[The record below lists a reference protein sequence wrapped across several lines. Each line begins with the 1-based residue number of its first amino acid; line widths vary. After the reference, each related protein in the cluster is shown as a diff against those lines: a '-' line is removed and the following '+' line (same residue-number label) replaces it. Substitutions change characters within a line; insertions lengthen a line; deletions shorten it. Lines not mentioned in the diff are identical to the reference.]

1 MPLPADFLPFL
12 RELKA
17 NNDRAWFEANRK
29 RYEANRDAMLQ
40 LLVDLAP
47 RLRAL
52 SPHTVVDPRPQGG
65 SLMRIFRDVRFA
77 KDKSPYKP
85 AFAARFWHEA
95 GEEGA
100 APAFYLRL
108 APESSAVGGGLWRPE
123 SSAVAR
129 IRQAIADR
137 PTAWAQAVGEAS
149 RVSACGMVG
158 ESLKKPPAGFDPN
171 HPCIADIK
179 RKDFAVSG
187 PLTDAEVESADL
199 ESLIV
204 ARLQQ
209 TVPFVR
215 FLDEALGLAI

>member
-47 RLRAL
+47 RVRAL

-65 SLMRIFRDVRFA
+65 SLMRIFRDVRFS

-85 AFAARFWHEA
+85 AFAAQFWHEA

-100 APAFYLRL
+100 APAFYVRL
-108 APESSAVGGGLWRPE
+108 APDSSAVGTMAWGRSVSDTVNCNSPSRLNDFTARSPPIKVV
-123 SSAVAR
+123 SSH
-129 IRQAIADR
+129 
-137 PTAWAQAVGEAS
+137 PTARQLGSEKPVG
-149 RVSACGMVG
+149 
-158 ESLKKPPAGFDPN
+158 
-171 HPCIADIK
+171 I
-179 RKDFAVSG
+179 
-187 PLTDAEVESADL
+187 
-199 ESLIV
+199 
-204 ARLQQ
+204 
-209 TVPFVR
+209 
-215 FLDEALGLAI
+215 EALSE